1 MAYGQNEVVS
11 IDKQEINTQ
20 VFAKDG
26 ETIVLGGV
34 FHDTI
39 TKGVDKVPLLGDIPG
54 IKRLFSKE
62 SERHQK
68 RELVIFVTPHILKQG
83 ERMEMAKKEK
93 HFKQVEKQK
102 NKVRSISLMFSH
114 FFNLAVCIAS
124 DLFILVEMDCAVD
137 VRSKLNFPLLWAMW
151 FTLQH
156 YAMGCG
162 HCLKMN
168 PLGIVL

>member
-1 MAYGQNEVVS
+1 M
-11 IDKQEINTQ
+11 
-20 VFAKDG
+20 
-26 ETIVLGGV
+26 
-34 FHDTI
+34 
-39 TKGVDKVPLLGDIPG
+39 PLLGDIPG

-93 HFKQVEKQK
+93 HFKQIEKAK

-137 VRSKLNFPLLWAMW
+137 VRSKLKLSLIVGDVVHPCSIMQWAVD
-151 FTLQH
+151 
-156 YAMGCG
+156 
-162 HCLKMN
+162 
-168 PLGIVL
+168 IV

>member
-1 MAYGQNEVVS
+1 MDLPQPDSPTTPRVS
-11 IDKQEINTQ
+11 PASVSYTHL
-20 VFAKDG
+20 G

-93 HFKQVEKQK
+93 HFKQVEKAK
-102 NKVRSISLMFSH
+102 K
-114 FFNLAVCIAS
+114 
-124 DLFILVEMDCAVD
+124 
-137 VRSKLNFPLLWAMW
+137 
-151 FTLQH
+151 
-156 YAMGCG
+156 
-162 HCLKMN
+162 
-168 PLGIVL
+168 

>member
-11 IDKQEINTQ
+11 IDKQRINTQ

-68 RELVIFVTPHILKQG
+68 ARACNFVTPHILKQG
-83 ERMEMAKKEK
+83 ERMEMAKEREA
-93 HFKQVEKQK
+93 F
-102 NKVRSISLMFSH
+102 
-114 FFNLAVCIAS
+114 
-124 DLFILVEMDCAVD
+124 
-137 VRSKLNFPLLWAMW
+137 
-151 FTLQH
+151 
-156 YAMGCG
+156 
-162 HCLKMN
+162 
-168 PLGIVL
+168 